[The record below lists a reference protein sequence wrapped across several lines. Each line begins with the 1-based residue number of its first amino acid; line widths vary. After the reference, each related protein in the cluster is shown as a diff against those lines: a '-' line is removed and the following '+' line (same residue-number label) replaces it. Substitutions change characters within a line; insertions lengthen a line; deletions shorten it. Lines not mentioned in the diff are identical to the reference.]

1 MARWTCETHVVLEK
15 VTLTDKIKSPPPHG
29 IEQNGQQQPSPAYR
43 ERAARLRPE
52 LIRCWWVHHSL
63 TTRPTARI
71 LPDNCADFI
80 VRSDGKAWLVGLA
93 TRADI
98 FRAQSANKLRTIRI
112 NPAALGAVSG
122 IDAAELA
129 DQRVDFDQ
137 LFPLPVAQRLA
148 TAIWSGDEHL
158 VLQIFADAQTT
169 ARIGEGFRLLEK
181 YPHIDVD
188 RIADRL
194 GYSARNFRRMIKLHA
209 GLAPKV
215 IQRVSRFRSFIAAA
229 ECASEAINLADL
241 AQVHSY
247 ADQAHLSR
255 ESLALG
261 GLPPRAL
268 LGERTTA

>member
-1 MARWTCETHVVLEK
+1 MLEK
-15 VTLTDKIKSPPPHG
+15 VTLTDNIKSQPPHS
-29 IEQNGQQQPSPAYR
+29 IEQNGQQQPGPAYR

-52 LIRCWWVHHSL
+52 LIRCWWVHHSSASV
-63 TTRPTARI
+63 PIARV

-80 VRSDGKAWLVGLA
+80 VRNDGKAWLVGPA
-93 TRADI
+93 TGADI
-98 FRAQSANKLRTIRI
+98 FHTEGANKLRAIRI

-122 IDAAELA
+122 IDAAELV
-129 DQRVDFDQ
+129 DQRADFDQ
-137 LFPLPVAQRLA
+137 IFPLHVAQRLA
-148 TAIWSGDEHL
+148 TAIWSGDEPL
-158 VLQIFADAQTT
+158 VLQIFSDAQPT

-181 YPHIDVD
+181 YPHLDVEA
-188 RIADRL
+188 IADRL
-194 GYSARNFRRMIKLHA
+194 GHSPRNFRRMIKLHA

-229 ECASEAINLADL
+229 ESANEAINLAAL
-241 AQVHSY
+241 AQAHGY

-268 LGERTTA
+268 LAERESA

>member
-1 MARWTCETHVVLEK
+1 MVLEK
-15 VTLTDKIKSPPPHG
+15 VTLTDNIRSQSPHG
-29 IEQNGQQQPSPAYR
+29 IEQNGQQQPGPAYR
-43 ERAARLRPE
+43 ERIARLRPD
-52 LIRCWWVHHSL
+52 LIRCWWVHRSL
-63 TTRPTARI
+63 ATVPIARV

-80 VRSDGKAWLVGLA
+80 VRNDGKAWLVGPA
-93 TRADI
+93 TGADI
-98 FRAQSANKLRTIRI
+98 FGTQGTNKLRAIRI

-122 IDAAELA
+122 VDAAELA
-129 DQRVDFDQ
+129 NQRVDFDQ
-137 LFPLPVAQRLA
+137 IFPRPVAQRLA
-148 TAIWSGDEHL
+148 TAIWSGDEPL
-158 VLQIFADAQTT
+158 VLQVFSDAQTT

-181 YPHIDVD
+181 YPHIDVEA
-188 RIADRL
+188 IADRL

-229 ECASEAINLADL
+229 ECASEAINLASL

-255 ESLALG
+255 ESVALG

-268 LGERTTA
+268 LAERASA